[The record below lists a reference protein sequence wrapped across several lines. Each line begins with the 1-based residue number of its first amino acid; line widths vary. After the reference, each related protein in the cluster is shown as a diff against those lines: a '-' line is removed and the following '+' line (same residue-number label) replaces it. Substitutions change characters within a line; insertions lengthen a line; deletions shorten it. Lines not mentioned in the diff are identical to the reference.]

1 MGKKIRFENELLLI
15 NILVWLLIFVIA
27 LFPANVLRL
36 ILGLPFMLFFP
47 GYALVSALFPKK
59 DTLDSLERIA
69 FSFGLSIAVTV
80 LAGLILHYTPW
91 GLDLYPIL
99 LTLTGFILVTS
110 AIAYYRR
117 RRLPTGERFA
127 FSFQISLPRWAEL
140 SPINRAL
147 SIVLVLTMLGAMGVL
162 GYVIAAPRGEERF
175 TEFYLLGPEGTTEN
189 YPRELE
195 VGEKGIVTLG
205 IVNHERQEVSYHVEI
220 RINGVKNGELGQ
232 LVLAQ
237 GEERKEEVSFVPQ
250 GAGDNQRVEFL
261 LYRSEEEEPCTT
273 LHFFTDVN
281 E

>member
-1 MGKKIRFENELLLI
+1 MSKKIRFENELLLI
-15 NILVWLLIFVIA
+15 NILVWLLILIIA

-59 DTLDSLERIA
+59 GTLDTLERIA
-69 FSFGLSIAVTV
+69 FSFGLSIVVTI

-99 LTLTGFILVTS
+99 LTLACFILVTS

-117 RRLPTGERFA
+117 HRLSTGDRFTL
-127 FSFQISLPRWAEL
+127 SFQISLPRWTEL
-140 SPINRAL
+140 SPINKAL
-147 SIVLVLTMLGAMGVL
+147 SIVLVLSMLGAIGVL
-162 GYVIAAPRGEERF
+162 SYVLTAPRGEERF

-189 YPRELE
+189 YPSEMV
-195 VGEKGIVTLG
+195 VGEEGTVTLG
-205 IVNHERQEVSYHVEI
+205 IVNHERQEVSYHVEVQ
-220 RINGVKNGELGQ
+220 INGVKNAELGP

-237 GEERKEEVSFVPQ
+237 GEEREEEVSFVPQ
-250 GAGDNQRVEFL
+250 EAGDNQRVEFL
-261 LYRSEEEEPCTT
+261 LYKNEEEEPYTT
-273 LHFFTDVN
+273 LYFFINVN